1 MLKEKICMM
10 MVMMIMGGGQLR
22 DRLESIVKNGCQIS
36 GGHDNG
42 QRVEPM
48 GAKQGNP
55 KTREE
60 KRSQAKGIS

>member
-36 GGHDNG
+36 GRKVGMTMVN
-42 QRVEPM
+42 V
-48 GAKQGNP
+48 
-55 KTREE
+55 
-60 KRSQAKGIS
+60 